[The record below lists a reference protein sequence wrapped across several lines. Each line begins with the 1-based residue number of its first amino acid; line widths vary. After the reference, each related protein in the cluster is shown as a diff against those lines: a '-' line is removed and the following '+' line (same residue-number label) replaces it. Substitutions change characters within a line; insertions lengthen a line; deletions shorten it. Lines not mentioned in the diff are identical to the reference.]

1 MLSKGKV
8 MSEKKDLRSPQCTH
22 ALLSVRDA
30 LDVLT
35 GKWKIPILIVL
46 MEGEKRFGQ
55 MAREIPG
62 ITDKM
67 LSKELKELEMH
78 QLVTRK
84 VVDTFP
90 PTVIYSRTDHAES
103 LSSVIDSLKE
113 WGAHHRKTVI
123 G

>member
-1 MLSKGKV
+1 